1 MKRTA
6 VIGAGAAGCFCAAE
20 LRRLR
25 PDIRIDV
32 YEAGPKALA
41 KVAVTGGGRCN
52 LTNSFEGIRS
62 LAEAYPRGE
71 RLMKRLLKQFS
82 QEDTWRWFESA
93 GVPLVLQEDHCVFP
107 QSQDAMDIVH
117 ALLRRMDGANLLL
130 RTPVHAITT
139 ASTGHLLVDGE
150 AYDTVVVTTGG
161 APKGLPMLE
170 GLDLEWVPTVPS
182 LFTFTIRDE
191 RLRSLMGLVVD
202 ASVTIPG
209 TPFKAEGP
217 LLITDWGLS
226 GPAVLKLSSYAARH
240 LHEAGYQAPLSV
252 NWLARNEA
260 QAREILQETAAG
272 NPRKQLSNTP
282 VEGLQSRLWNYLTAK
297 AGLREDIRW
306 AELGSKGLNRLVST
320 LTQDTYTIAGKTR
333 FREEFVTCGGVALG
347 NLDPSTLESKRH
359 PGLYFAGEVL
369 DIDAITGG
377 FNLQAAK
384 MKEILLV
391 VGPAAL
397 ALLIIAILVTWLI
410 VKTRSL
416 NALRESEARAH
427 ERSLELLKA
436 ANEAALRQQISAIR
450 AEMTAETERLLQQ
463 REEALSRKAQETFQ
477 TISGSLDKEMK
488 GMKEAFEAQKKSTNE
503 SSASLKEQLEGAVR
517 NLAAQTRDIGQKADN
532 LASALKGQN
541 KMAGC
546 WGETILY
553 NMLVDEGMV
562 EGRDFDKEETLRD
575 AMGLVILNEDSGKK
589 MRPDFILHYPDRTEV
604 IIDSKV
610 SLDAYSDWAAAD
622 SETLKNDAAVRNL
635 TAIRTQV
642 KSLATKRYQD
652 YIREGYKTLDYVI
665 MFIPNY
671 GALQLAKTLAPDIFR
686 EAYNQ
691 GVLLTTEETLMPF
704 LRMIRIAWTNYDQ
717 ARNQEKIVKA
727 AQAMIDRVADFAA
740 AHAAMGKKLEEAT
753 KEYEACSAKIRESGQ
768 SILVSAHQLVKLGIP
783 KNPKKPLPEIEE

>member
-25 PDIRIDV
+25 PDIRVDV
-32 YEAGPKALA
+32 YESGPKALA

-107 QSQDAMDIVH
+107 KSQDAMDIVH
-117 ALLRRMDGANLLL
+117 ALLRRMDGTNLLL
-130 RTPVHAITT
+130 RTPVHAITP
-139 ASTGHLLVDGE
+139 ASTGQLLVDGE
-150 AYDTVVVTTGG
+150 VYDSVVVTTGG
-161 APKGLPMLE
+161 APKGLPMLD

-209 TPFKAEGP
+209 TAFKADGP

-240 LHEAGYQAPLSV
+240 LHEVGYQAPLSV

-260 QAREILQETAAG
+260 QAREILQGSAAG

-377 FNLQAAK
+377 FK
-384 MKEILLV
+384 PSPV
-391 VGPAAL
+391 
-397 ALLIIAILVTWLI
+397 
-410 VKTRSL
+410 RSL
-416 NALRESEARAH
+416 QNERNPPRRRPRRPRPPHHRHPRHLAHRQDPLAERAPGK
-427 ERSLELLKA
+427 R
-436 ANEAALRQQISAIR
+436 
-450 AEMTAETERLLQQ
+450 
-463 REEALSRKAQETFQ
+463 
-477 TISGSLDKEMK
+477 
-488 GMKEAFEAQKKSTNE
+488 
-503 SSASLKEQLEGAVR
+503 
-517 NLAAQTRDIGQKADN
+517 GQ
-532 LASALKGQN
+532 G
-541 KMAGC
+541 
-546 WGETILY
+546 
-553 NMLVDEGMV
+553 
-562 EGRDFDKEETLRD
+562 
-575 AMGLVILNEDSGKK
+575 
-589 MRPDFILHYPDRTEV
+589 P
-604 IIDSKV
+604 
-610 SLDAYSDWAAAD
+610 
-622 SETLKNDAAVRNL
+622 
-635 TAIRTQV
+635 
-642 KSLATKRYQD
+642 
-652 YIREGYKTLDYVI
+652 
-665 MFIPNY
+665 
-671 GALQLAKTLAPDIFR
+671 
-686 EAYNQ
+686 
-691 GVLLTTEETLMPF
+691 
-704 LRMIRIAWTNYDQ
+704 
-717 ARNQEKIVKA
+717 
-727 AQAMIDRVADFAA
+727 
-740 AHAAMGKKLEEAT
+740 
-753 KEYEACSAKIRESGQ
+753 
-768 SILVSAHQLVKLGIP
+768 
-783 KNPKKPLPEIEE
+783 